1 MAVSAQ
7 HERRPRRL
15 LFTAL
20 LTGLGSLAG
29 CASMDDFS
37 IKRMNFDV
45 FRKPPDPIEVV
56 VKSTDGAARARAI
69 GCLNENSGPDVMKV
83 LRHCAAEDMMP
94 ACRLAAI
101 DRLRHFKDPAAA
113 EALKEAYYRAGA
125 FPSSETAS
133 ILRRQALAALADT
146 RQPGAVELLVR
157 VLREPPAEG
166 ADVDRQAK
174 LDERLTAARAL
185 GNFNSPQA
193 TAALA
198 EVLAKEEDVGLQ
210 RCVHGSL
217 VSITGKDLPAD
228 GKTWNEY
235 LANPANRDA
244 IATRQ
249 PGGGIM
255 ELVGFRK

>member
-1 MAVSAQ
+1 MNA
-7 HERRPRRL
+7 HDRGRPRRL

-45 FRKPPDPIEVV
+45 FRKPSDPLEVV
-56 VKSTDGAARARAI
+56 MKSTDGGARARAI
-69 GCLNENSGPDVMKV
+69 ACLGVHSGHDPREIIKV
-83 LRHCAAEDMMP
+83 LRQCAAEDQMP

-101 DRLRHFKDPAAA
+101 ERLRHIKEPAAA

-125 FPSSETAS
+125 FPSAELAS
-133 ILRRQALAALADT
+133 VLRRQSLAALADT
-146 RQPGAVELLVR
+146 RQAVGIELLIK

-174 LDERLTAARAL
+174 LDERLTAAQAL
-185 GNFNSPQA
+185 GRFQSPEA

-198 EVLAKEEDVGLQ
+198 DILAREEDIGLQ
-210 RCVHGSL
+210 RCAHKSL
-217 VSITGKDLPAD
+217 VTITGKDLPPD
-228 GKTWNEY
+228 GKSWNEY
-235 LANPANRDA
+235 LSNPANREA
-244 IATRQ
+244 IASRK
-249 PGGGIM
+249 PSSSLLGMVGI
-255 ELVGFRK
+255 R